1 MKNPLENEI
10 KEAERNLQI
19 LRDKQ
24 RAQMY
29 EIPPLEAR
37 AKKMVSWGYSE
48 AYIQS
53 VLYASATPNIGIS
66 DIVKAIEKAKM

>member
-1 MKNPLENEI
+1 MKNPLKSEI

-29 EIPPLEAR
+29 EIPPLELK
-37 AKKMVSWGYSE
+37 AKAMVKTGYSE

-53 VLYASATPNIGIS
+53 YLYASKTQNIGIK